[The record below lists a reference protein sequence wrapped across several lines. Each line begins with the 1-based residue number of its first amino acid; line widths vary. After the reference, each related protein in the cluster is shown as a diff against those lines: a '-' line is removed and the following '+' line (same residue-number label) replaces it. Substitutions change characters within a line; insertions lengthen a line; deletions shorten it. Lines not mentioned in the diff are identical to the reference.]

1 MKLRTLHEVP
11 LDGVDVP
18 SPARY
23 PWSHDGCPRP
33 PTIPRIPRVKI
44 TVPPL
49 PSRFLR
55 RAGLN
60 DALDAGAS
68 ADFSLVS
75 APAGYGKTTLLA
87 DWSRSTGLTDTAWIA
102 VDGDDNEP
110 GRLWASIVASL
121 ARCAAV
127 PPGNR
132 VRSGPVWRPGAV
144 PELVAELADAL
155 TTLPQPVR
163 LVLDDVHELVDPV
176 AVHIVRSLVRS
187 MPATVRIVL
196 AARLDPPLSLPRLR
210 LGGRLQELRMEHLA
224 FSSQEVAALLEAS
237 GLHLA
242 PAQVDLLH
250 RRTDGWAAGLQLAV
264 RGLEQAADRDT
275 YLAQFSGAERSVSDY
290 LADEIVAGLPDD
302 VHDFLRLV
310 SVSDPVPTGLAAELT
325 GRDDAGSMLDRI
337 AHRTALVTT
346 TGQEPG
352 TYGVHELLRTHLLA
366 DLERRGGHRATQLH
380 AVAARWWAERDESG
394 PALDHAAR
402 SADPALLG
410 EMLRRF
416 AVPLLLRGDRRQLR
430 HALTRAGSDAVAA
443 DPWLSLASSLGHLG
457 TGETAAAQAD
467 LASARRC
474 LPDRAPTEL
483 VVLRTVA
490 EQFCGGAAGT
500 AAAALPDADRPLP
513 GPQTG
518 PQTEALVRLAR
529 GNERLAHRDRA
540 GARAE
545 FTATLE
551 LSRRHD
557 LGFLQELS
565 LVLLG
570 VVAVSSGDLR
580 TTRTVC
586 REVLGAA
593 GGHDDTP
600 VPVAAA
606 AMLAYAELVSGEA
619 VGAERVAADGLD
631 AGTGVASPPLRFALR
646 AVHGA
651 AGFDLGD
658 RAGGLVE
665 LQRARSD
672 FGTEEASPEQCAAM
686 AMLEFRAALLLG
698 HQAAAQS
705 ALAWFAQRTGESGE
719 LLMMR
724 AWSEAAGCHRDR
736 ARSLVRPVLEGSVP
750 VLLPATVVDAWL
762 LETAV
767 ALWSSER
774 VAARHGLAAA
784 LAAAEPLDALRPFTL
799 AEPDVRTLLI
809 RHHGSFGPWDD
820 IASRALDAGPGAP
833 QQELLSDRELTV
845 LGLLPSLL
853 SLEEVAADLT
863 VSVNTVKS
871 HVRSIYGKLGVS
883 SRRQAVAVA
892 RQRGLL
898 GGAACVAAGPR

>member
-1 MKLRTLHEVP
+1 MKLRTLHQVP
-11 LDGVDVP
+11 TAGVDVRS
-18 SPARY
+18 SPGP
-23 PWSHDGCPRP
+23 PWGDDGWSRV
-33 PTIPRIPRVKI
+33 PRIPLVKL
-44 TVPPL
+44 TVPRL

-55 RAGLN
+55 RADLN
-60 DALDAGAS
+60 GALDAGTS
-68 ADFSLVS
+68 ADFSLVC

-87 DWSRSTGLTDTAWIA
+87 DWSRTGARTDTAWVT
-102 VDGDDNEP
+102 VDGDDNDP
-110 GRLWASIVASL
+110 GRLWAALVASI

-127 PPGNR
+127 PADNR
-132 VRSGPVWRPGAV
+132 ARSGPVWRPGAV

-155 TTLPQPVR
+155 TALPRPIQ

-187 MPATVRIVL
+187 RPATVRLVL

-210 LGGRLQELRMEHLA
+210 VGGRLQELRTAHLA
-224 FSSQEVAALLEAS
+224 FSRQEVAALLETS
-237 GLHLA
+237 GLNPA

-250 RRTDGWAAGLQLAV
+250 RRTGGWAAGLRLAV

-275 YLAQFSGAERSVSDY
+275 FLTRFSGAEPSVSDY
-290 LADEIVAGLPDD
+290 LADEIVAGLPED

-337 AHRTALVTT
+337 AHRTALVTP
-346 TGQEPG
+346 TGLQPG

-366 DLERRGGHRATQLH
+366 DLERRGGHRQLH
-380 AVAARWWAERDESG
+380 AVAARWWADRDEPR
-394 PALDHAAR
+394 PALDHAAH
-402 SADPALLG
+402 SCDAALLV
-410 EMLRRF
+410 ELLRRF
-416 AVPLLLRGDRRQLR
+416 AVPLLLAGDHGQLR
-430 HALTRAGSDAVAA
+430 HALARGGTGVTTD
-443 DPWLSLASSLGHLG
+443 DPWLCLASSLGHLEAG
-457 TGETAAAQAD
+457 ATAAARAD

-474 LPDRAPTEL
+474 WPDRAPTEL

-490 EQFCGGAAGT
+490 EQFCGGT
-500 AAAALPDADRPLP
+500 ADTAALPDVDPPLP
-513 GPQTG
+513 GTRA
-518 PQTEALVRLAR
+518 EALVLLAR
-529 GNERLAHRDRA
+529 GNARLERRDLA

-545 FTATLE
+545 FTAALE

-557 LGFLQELS
+557 LGFLQGLS

-570 VVAVSSGDLR
+570 VVAVCSGDLR
-580 TTRTVC
+580 TTRAVC
-586 REVLGAA
+586 RQVLGATDD
-593 GGHDDTP
+593 HDDTP
-600 VPVAAA
+600 VPVAATA
-606 AMLAYAELVSGEA
+606 VLAYAELLSGA
-619 VGAERVAADGLD
+619 PVDAERVAADGLA
-631 AGTGVASPPLRFALR
+631 AGADVAPPPLRFALR

-658 RAGGLVE
+658 RAEGLAE

-672 FGTEEASPEQCAAM
+672 FGTGEASAEQCAAM

-705 ALAWFAQRTGESGE
+705 ALAWLAQRTGESGE

-724 AWSEAAGCHRDR
+724 AWLESAGNHRDR
-736 ARSLVRPVLEGSVP
+736 ARTLIRPVLEGSVRA
-750 VLLPATVVDAWL
+750 LLPATVVDAWL

-767 ALWSSER
+767 ALWSGER
-774 VAARHGLAAA
+774 LAARHGLQAA
-784 LAAAEPLDALRPFTL
+784 LAAAEPLDALRPFML

-809 RHHGSFGPWDD
+809 HHHGSFGPWDD
-820 IASRALDAGPGAP
+820 IAGRALAAGPGTP

-853 SLEEVAADLT
+853 SLEEIAADLT

-871 HVRSIYGKLGVS
+871 HVRSVYGKLGVS
-883 SRRQAVAVA
+883 SRRQAVAAA

-898 GGAACVAAGPR
+898 GGVACSAAGPR